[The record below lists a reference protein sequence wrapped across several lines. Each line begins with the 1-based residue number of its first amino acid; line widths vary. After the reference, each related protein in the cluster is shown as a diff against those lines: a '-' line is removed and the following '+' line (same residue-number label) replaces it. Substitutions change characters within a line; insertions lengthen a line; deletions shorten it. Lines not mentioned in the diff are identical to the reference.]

1 MNKLYQKIT
10 FALFGVL
17 LLSSNAYAESNKVE
31 FFPILEDNWD
41 ADLAVSATA
50 GYMDIGNSIASGG
63 ATYGLQ
69 AAFNCP
75 VFTIP
80 GKNVILQQLSV
91 NFYDNNDL
99 ELTTFEINPHYFWQL
114 SDELRFG
121 VGPGLGYIWTD
132 TKGGK
137 DPDLWAGQA
146 GFAIEY
152 RKGNLYA
159 NFGSRYQWTESAR
172 FRYNSNKKDDMD
184 NLLTTFKI
192 GYNF

>member
-1 MNKLYQKIT
+1 MKKINRIFKLI
-10 FALFGVL
+10 ALSPL
-17 LLSSNAYAESNKVE
+17 LFSHFVSASDEWT
-31 FFPILEDNWD
+31 FFPVFTDDSWQSEASL
-41 ADLAVSATA
+41 SATA
-50 GYMDIGNSIASGG
+50 GYMDIGNSVAGGG

-69 AAFNCP
+69 LAFNCP

-80 GKNVILQQLSV
+80 GDNVILQQINL

-99 ELTTFEINPHYFWQL
+99 ELTILEINPHYFWNV
-114 SDELRFG
+114 SDEVRFG

-132 TKGGK
+132 TNRGK

-152 RKGNLYA
+152 RKDSLYA
-159 NFGSRYQWTESAR
+159 SFGSRYQWTESKTIG
-172 FRYNSNKKDDMD
+172 FKKDEDMD
-184 NLLTTFKI
+184 NLLTTIKV

>member
-1 MNKLYQKIT
+1 MNKFYQKIV
-10 FALFGVL
+10 FALFGAL
-17 LLSSNAYAESNKVE
+17 FISNSYAETDE
-31 FFPILEDNWD
+31 LILFPAFKDNWD
-41 ADLAVSATA
+41 ADLAISATA
-50 GYMDIGNSIASGG
+50 GYMDIGNDVAGGG

-121 VGPGLGYIWTD
+121 VGPGLGYISTD
-132 TKGGK
+132 VKNGR

-146 GFAIEY
+146 GFAVEY

-172 FRYNSNKKDDMD
+172 FYRTNDKKEDMD